1 MVAVRVVQM
10 TADEIIDMVAVWNGL
25 VSTTGS
31 VDVAFVMLGTRM
43 IWCAPG
49 LVPRAG
55 FENVVVDV
63 VAMYVVQM
71 TVVQIID
78 MAVVF
83 DGDVAATGPM
93 GMRVTLV
100 LRARHVRSSR
110 KVEFLSPHR
119 GPALQGALRLKPPGK
134 VNVLRG

>member
-1 MVAVRVVQM
+1 MISMWNCLVPTVRAMNVTLIVSCTVVVGGAACRISA
-10 TADEIIDMVAVWNGL
+10 THANPVL
-25 VSTTGS
+25 
-31 VDVAFVMLGTRM
+31 VDVIALHIM
-43 IWCAPG
+43 
-49 LVPRAG
+49 
-55 FENVVVDV
+55 
-63 VAMYVVQM
+63 QM

-78 MAVVF
+78 VTVVF
-83 DGDVAATGPM
+83 DGDMAATGPM

-119 GPALQGALRLKPPGK
+119 GPALQGALRLKPPAK